1 MTIDPELMRQRE
13 ERAKDEGGLA
23 AVVRVLLTIF
33 AFILLIPPWGFI
45 VWFYSV
51 KIVNEYERG
60 VIFRLGRLVGA
71 RGPGLFVILPIIDRM
86 VKMDLR
92 TVTMDVPSQECIT
105 RDNVTVKVNAVIYF
119 RVTNP
124 EDAVTRVL
132 DHFRATSQISQTTL
146 RSVLG
151 QSLLDD
157 LLSERE
163 QINNKLQQI
172 IDEQTEPW
180 GVKVST
186 VEVKDVELPQ
196 GMQRAMARQA
206 EAERERRAKIIN
218 ADGELQAS
226 ERLAEAGRVM
236 SETPA
241 TLQLRFLQTLSEVAT
256 EKNSTIVFPVP
267 IDLLSLISENLMNNG
282 GDGGGGGLR
291 RPRIHVG
298 GGDGDA
304 AVHPPAPYEGEEPA
318 TPEPGEEPLAT
329 PASGPLPPARE
340 GTVS

>member
-1 MTIDPELMRQRE
+1 MSQMPTGAPI
-13 ERAKDEGGLA
+13 ERAKDEGGIA
-23 AVVRVLLTIF
+23 SVVRVLLTIF
-33 AFILLIPPWGFI
+33 SFFLLIPPWGFL

-51 KIVNEYERG
+51 KIVAEYERG
-60 VIFRLGRLVGA
+60 VIFRLGRLIGA
-71 RGPGLFVILPIIDRM
+71 RGPGLFVILPIVDRM

-119 RVTNP
+119 RVVNP
-124 EDAVTRVL
+124 EDAVTKVL
-132 DHFRATSQISQTTL
+132 DHFRATSQIAQTSL

-163 QINNKLQQI
+163 QINERLQKI

-226 ERLAEAGRVM
+226 ERLAEAGRIM
-236 SETPA
+236 SEQPG

-267 IDLLSLISENLMNNG
+267 VDLLDLFASTLRGGVGGG
-282 GDGGGGGLR
+282 GDGG
-291 RPRIHVG
+291 RPRVRVG
-298 GGDGDA
+298 GGDGAPKVDA
-304 AVHPPAPYEGEEPA
+304 PDVPAIPPA
-318 TPEPGEEPLAT
+318 TPE
-329 PASGPLPPARE
+329 SHE

>member
-1 MTIDPELMRQRE
+1 MASEIPPQFERPQI

-23 AVVRVLLTIF
+23 AIVRVMLIAFAYLLM
-33 AFILLIPPWGFI
+33 LPPWGII
-45 VWFYSV
+45 VWFFTV
-51 KIVNEYERG
+51 KIVAEYERG

-86 VKMDLR
+86 VTMDLR

-119 RVTNP
+119 RVTQP
-124 EDAVTRVL
+124 EDAVTKVI
-132 DHFRATSQISQTTL
+132 DHFRATSQIAQTTL

-151 QSLLDD
+151 QSNLDD
-157 LLSERE
+157 LLSERDA
-163 QINNKLQQI
+163 INAKLQTI

-206 EAERERRAKIIN
+206 EAERERRAKVIN

-226 ERLAEAGRVM
+226 ERLAEAGRIM

-241 TLQLRFLQTLSEVAT
+241 TLQLRFLQTLSEIAT

-267 IDLLSLISENLMNNG
+267 IDLLSLVADTMNQNLNG
-282 GDGGGGGLR
+282 GNGGGGGSNLGR
-291 RPRIHVG
+291 QRVRVG
-298 GGDGDA
+298 HA
-304 AVHPPAPYEGEEPA
+304 PAPEGDIA
-318 TPEPGEEPLAT
+318 DSMTPPEGKPPTEPG
-329 PASGPLPPARE
+329 SHE
-340 GTVS
+340 GVVS

>member
-1 MTIDPELMRQRE
+1 VSSEIPPTPARE
-13 ERAKDEGGLA
+13 DRAKDEAGLA
-23 AVVRVLLTIF
+23 AVVRFLLTIF
-33 AFILLIPPWGFI
+33 AFILLIPPWGFL

-51 KIVNEYERG
+51 KIVAEYERG

-119 RVTNP
+119 RVTAP
-124 EDAVTRVL
+124 EEAVTKVI
-132 DHFRATSQISQTTL
+132 DHVRATSQIAQTTL

-151 QSLLDD
+151 QSDLDE

-163 QINNKLQQI
+163 KINSRLQQI

-206 EAERERRAKIIN
+206 EAERERRAKVIN

-226 ERLAEAGRVM
+226 QRLAEAGAVM
-236 SETPA
+236 STNPA
-241 TLQLRFLQTLSEVAT
+241 TLQLRLLQTLAEIAT
-256 EKNSTIVFPVP
+256 EKNSTIVLPVP
-267 IDLLSLISENLMNNG
+267 FGLFEAITQVADSIGNG
-282 GDGGGGGLR
+282 GQS
-291 RPRIHVG
+291 PRVRVG
-298 GGDGDA
+298 ATAAPETAGDPADA
-304 AVHPPAPYEGEEPA
+304 MTPIER
-318 TPEPGEEPLAT
+318 PEPT
-329 PASGPLPPARE
+329 SRE

>member
-1 MTIDPELMRQRE
+1 MASEMPQQRPPET
-13 ERAKDEGGLA
+13 RAKDEGGLA
-23 AVVRVLLTIF
+23 GLIRILLTIF
-33 AFILLIPPWGFI
+33 SFILLIPPWGFI
-45 VWFYSV
+45 VWFFSV
-51 KIVNEYERG
+51 KIVSEYERG

-119 RVTNP
+119 RVVNP
-124 EDAVTRVL
+124 EDAVTKVL
-132 DHFRATSQISQTTL
+132 DHFRATSQIAQTTL

-163 QINNKLQQI
+163 QINQRLQAI

-206 EAERERRAKIIN
+206 EA
-218 ADGELQAS
+218 
-226 ERLAEAGRVM
+226 
-236 SETPA
+236 
-241 TLQLRFLQTLSEVAT
+241 
-256 EKNSTIVFPVP
+256 
-267 IDLLSLISENLMNNG
+267 
-282 GDGGGGGLR
+282 
-291 RPRIHVG
+291 
-298 GGDGDA
+298 
-304 AVHPPAPYEGEEPA
+304 
-318 TPEPGEEPLAT
+318 
-329 PASGPLPPARE
+329 
-340 GTVS
+340 

>member
-1 MTIDPELMRQRE
+1 MSSEIPPTPARE
-13 ERAKDEGGLA
+13 DRAKDEVGLA
-23 AVVRVLLTIF
+23 SVVRLLLTIF
-33 AFILLIPPWGFI
+33 AFFLLIPPWGFL

-51 KIVNEYERG
+51 KIVAEYERG

-71 RGPGLFVILPIIDRM
+71 RGPGLFVILPIVDRM

-119 RVTNP
+119 RVTGP
-124 EDAVTRVL
+124 EDAVTKVL
-132 DHFRATSQISQTTL
+132 DHFRATSQIAQTTL

-151 QSLLDD
+151 QSDLDE

-163 QINNKLQQI
+163 KINARLQMI

-196 GMQRAMARQA
+196 SMQRAMARQA
-206 EAERERRAKIIN
+206 EAERERRAKVIN

-226 ERLAEAGRVM
+226 QRLAEAGLVM
-236 SETPA
+236 SSNPV
-241 TLQLRFLQTLSEVAT
+241 TLQLRLLQTLAEIAT
-256 EKNSTIVFPVP
+256 EKNSTIVLPVP
-267 IDLLSLISENLMNNG
+267 FGLFEAITKIAESTNA
-282 GDGGGGGLR
+282 GDGKP
-291 RPRIHVG
+291 PRVHVG
-298 GGDGDA
+298 AAPAGDPADSMT
-304 AVHPPAPYEGEEPA
+304 PPERL
-318 TPEPGEEPLAT
+318 EPG
-329 PASGPLPPARE
+329 SHE
-340 GTVS
+340 GVVS

>member
-1 MTIDPELMRQRE
+1 MASQPPAGPIGE
-13 ERAKDEGGLA
+13 ERIKDEGGLA
-23 AVVRVLLTIF
+23 AVVRFLMQAFAFVLLV
-33 AFILLIPPWGFI
+33 PPWGI
-45 VWFYSV
+45 LVWFYSV
-51 KIVNEYERG
+51 KIVSEYERG
-60 VIFRLGRLVGA
+60 VIFRMGRLVGA
-71 RGPGLFVILPIIDRM
+71 RGPGLFVILPIVDRM

-119 RVTNP
+119 RVVRP
-124 EDAVTRVL
+124 EDAVTKVL
-132 DHFRATSQISQTTL
+132 DHFRATSQIAQTTL

-157 LLSERE
+157 LLAERE
-163 QINNKLQQI
+163 KINEQLQTI

-180 GVKVST
+180 GVKVAL

-196 GMQRAMARQA
+196 SMQRAMARQA
-206 EAERERRAKIIN
+206 EAERERRAKVIN

-226 ERLAEAGRVM
+226 ERLAEAGRIM
-236 SETPA
+236 SEQPA

-267 IDLLSLISENLMNNG
+267 VDLIDAFTRGLREPAG
-282 GDGGGGGLR
+282 GDGG
-291 RPRIHVG
+291 RPRVRVG
-298 GGDGDA
+298 
-304 AVHPPAPYEGEEPA
+304 PAPAVSEPKA
-318 TPEPGEEPLAT
+318 PET
-329 PASGPLPPARE
+329 RE